1 MKNSLKQYVDYIVKG
16 GKSSMLGIGPMS
28 PALIQ
33 ACFELGKEKDEEYL
47 RDEEE

>member
-33 ACFELGKEKDEEYL
+33 ACFELGKEKTYP
-47 RDEEE
+47 